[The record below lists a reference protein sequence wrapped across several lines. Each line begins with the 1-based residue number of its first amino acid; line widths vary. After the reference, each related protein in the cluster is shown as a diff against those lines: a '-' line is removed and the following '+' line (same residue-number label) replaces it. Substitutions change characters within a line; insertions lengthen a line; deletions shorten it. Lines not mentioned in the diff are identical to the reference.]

1 MMAQQRIAYIDFM
14 KCLCIMLIVMYH
26 IDHEFF
32 NYFAPNLNN
41 ALQAFRLPMYY
52 FLSGYFFKLYNGFA
66 DFTRRK
72 VNNILVPFVFFVVL
86 AYGVRCV
93 EAGLRLSIGAEPIDV
108 SPVRLVEPFYMRSWE
123 MTGPLWFLLS
133 LFWVNVI
140 FYALQRFIKP
150 VWGMVVATVVIS
162 VLGYWLMVNKVMLP
176 LMLDTSLV
184 AMPYFVLGWAM
195 KKAKPIPSTPVWN
208 LCRVLLL
215 CVVAVPIYLMSEFM
229 NLHYQLLP
237 GYWKVYVLPC
247 CAILTLYLVCM
258 ALPRIPVLCH
268 FGRYSLIILGTH
280 PLLFLPIRSVC
291 ILRFGM
297 EPGIGLTLLVFIL
310 TMLLE
315 WPLIWLLKTYA
326 PRFTA
331 QQPFFKDGWKLR

>member
-1 MMAQQRIAYIDFM
+1 MAQQRIAYIDFM

-32 NYFAPNLNN
+32 NYLAPNLNN

-52 FLSGYFFKLYNGFA
+52 FISGIFFKLYDGFA

-86 AYGVRCV
+86 AFVVRCL
-93 EAGLRLSIGAEPIDV
+93 EAVLRLAMGAEPIDV
-108 SPVRLVEPFYMRSWE
+108 SPMQLVEPFYQRHWE

-133 LFWVNVI
+133 LFWVNI
-140 FYALQRFIKP
+140 LFYALQRFIKP
-150 VWGMVVATVVIS
+150 VWGLLVATLAIS
-162 VLGYWLMVNKVMLP
+162 LIGYYLAIRKIELP

-184 AMPYFVLGWAM
+184 ALPYFVLGWGM
-195 KKAKPIPSTPVWN
+195 KRVKPLPSTAMWN
-208 LCRVLLL
+208 LGRVLLL
-215 CVVAVPIYLMSEFM
+215 CVVAVPIYYLSEFM
-229 NLHYQLLP
+229 NLHHQILP
-237 GYWKVYVLPC
+237 AFWKVYLLPF
-247 CAILTLYLVCM
+247 CAITALYLACM
-258 ALPRIPVLCH
+258 ALPRIPVMCTL
-268 FGRYSLIILGTH
+268 GRYSLIILGTH
-280 PLLFLPIRSVC
+280 PLLFLPIRMVC

-297 EPGIGLTLLVFIL
+297 EPGVELTLVVFVL

-315 WPLIWLLKTYA
+315 WPVIWLLKTYA

-331 QQPFFKDGWKLR
+331 QQPFFKPGWRL